1 MDENDR
7 VNNLCV
13 IKIVLE
19 LFPILKQLDD
29 LVVSSKERCRH
40 RWVQSVIGRL
50 KILTDSRVVK
60 FTRFY
65 LKSSKWCPI
74 ETLPEIKV
82 ILSVSITFFFV
93 FV

>member
-13 IKIVLE
+13 IKIDLE

-40 RWVQSVIGRL
+40 RWVQSVI
-50 KILTDSRVVK
+50 
-60 FTRFY
+60 
-65 LKSSKWCPI
+65 WPA
-74 ETLPEIKV
+74 
-82 ILSVSITFFFV
+82 
-93 FV
+93 